1 MRNRFEQQTTLGVK
15 LIEDSTVLQKSRDDV
30 PALLKALLAIYKTPE
45 YNEPIFAILEA
56 LILKGKKEQVVKG

>member
-30 PALLKALLAIYKTPE
+30 PALLKTFMKIMLQWKT
-45 YNEPIFAILEA
+45 FL
-56 LILKGKKEQVVKG
+56 